1 MYASIK
7 FMNISWIKTF
17 KISIYLLDDK
27 AVYGFILTIAP
38 AQIFIQRAI
47 RYFGSDSTSSH
58 CRLATCQRRGRSC
71 TRPWPPSS
79 GSQSRRLRS
88 SEQRTRR
95 QLKPSRGFKFSSNN
109 KLSWTLWKI
118 ISCEYFIS
126 FHHQISSSLWG
137 SETLLNAQLFTEK
150 RIIWFVRW
158 ISNK

>member
-1 MYASIK
+1 
-7 FMNISWIKTF
+7 MNISWIKTF

-27 AVYGFILTIAP
+27 AVYDFILTIASP
-38 AQIFIQRAI
+38 NIHSTCDQIF
-47 RYFGSDSTSSH
+47 STQASH
-58 CRLATCQRRGRSC
+58 LSPVFRLVTCQRRWRSS
-71 TRPWPPSS
+71 TRLWPPSS
-79 GSQSRRLRS
+79 GSRSRRLRNS
-88 SEQRTRR
+88 GQRTRR

>member
-1 MYASIK
+1 
-7 FMNISWIKTF
+7 MNISWIKTF

-27 AVYGFILTIAP
+27 AVYDFILTIAGP
-38 AQIFIQRAI
+38 NIHSTCDQIFPSAWAGLSLSPI
-47 RYFGSDSTSSH
+47 F
-58 CRLATCQRRGRSC
+58 RLATCQTRWRSC

-88 SEQRTRR
+88 SGRR
-95 QLKPSRGFKFSSNN
+95 MRRHQKPSRGFKFSLNN

-126 FHHQISSSLWG
+126 FHHQISSSRKG
-137 SETLLNAQLFTEK
+137 SETLLNAQLFKEK